1 MGEGASKL
9 TRGISSS
16 SSSTCL
22 LVVGTRCG
30 LLGFVA
36 VDKNEAARYFKMSA
50 EKGCVEAM
58 FNYGRMLDTGDGI
71 PADKKEA
78 ERYIKMAADQ
88 GCPDA
93 DKYFE

>member
-1 MGEGASKL
+1 MRTIIIITPTVQIMGEGASKL

-36 VDKNEAARYFKMSA
+36 VVVVVRVF
-50 EKGCVEAM
+50 V
-58 FNYGRMLDTGDGI
+58 YGVFDRKLVATSSVG
-71 PADKKEA
+71 
-78 ERYIKMAADQ
+78 Y
-88 GCPDA
+88 
-93 DKYFE
+93 